1 MTIATVTECSLLYQ
15 SDNWPKI
22 LRLTS
27 YWLRVRDRLR
37 KKVVPDKSVPPT
49 TAETTKAMWALVYW
63 TQRVLFTEE
72 IENLWNHRKCS
83 IKLRKF
89 APFLDKQNLLRVEG
103 RLRHSDLPYNEKY
116 PVLLPKEARLTAVLI
131 DYVHRTN
138 GHPGPNTV

>member
-37 KKVVPDKSVPPT
+37 KNVVPDKGVPPT
-49 TAETTKAMWALVYW
+49 TAETTKAMWTLVYW
-63 TQRVLFTEE
+63 TQRTLFTEE
-72 IENLWNHRKCS
+72 IENLRNHRKCS

-89 APFLDKQNLLRVEG
+89 PLFGQTESTQSG
-103 RLRHSDLPYNEKY
+103 RTPAAFRPALQRKISSAL
-116 PVLLPKEARLTAVLI
+116 A
-131 DYVHRTN
+131 
-138 GHPGPNTV
+138 